1 MSTRTG
7 VNAGGPDSYS
17 DSRCV
22 WTLCTILV
30 PNRFRDENMNLCRDH
45 ALLVWSIVNEQ
56 INDSTSTFMDQH
68 PDDDVRPPSE
78 PVDPSEIPP
87 GFIYYIRTGGRIKI
101 GHTHSPWRRLSQ
113 YPPDVEVLYVERGN
127 RTAERAEHQQL
138 RAYLADGR
146 EWFQDRPEV
155 TDYIAVKAA
164 TNPHWANLVG
174 NESYWRRRKTR

>member
-1 MSTRTG
+1 MSTWTG

-56 INDSTSTFMDQH
+56 ILDSTSTFMDQH
-68 PDDDVRPPSE
+68 PDDDLRE
-78 PVDPSEIPP
+78 PLGPLKPDEVPP
-87 GFIYYIRTGGRIKI
+87 GFVYYVRTGKRIKI
-101 GHTHSPWRRLSQ
+101 GHTHNPWQRLSQ
-113 YPPDVEVLYVERGN
+113 YPPDLEVLYLKQASR
-127 RTAERAEHQQL
+127 ADERAEHQQL

-155 TDYIAVKAA
+155 TDYIQAKADA
-164 TNPHWANLVG
+164 RPNWEKYLGT
-174 NESYWRRRKTR
+174 ESYWRRRKTR